1 MHSPSKR
8 SDRAGTALDPP
19 RPAIAPAAPS
29 HGSPGGPPGGQPS
42 GPTASYD
49 RPRERLRRLGP
60 AALSDQ
66 EILTLLIGTGTAAAS
81 AKTVAAALL
90 DQAGQG
96 GLSTIARRTVDGLS
110 SQDGIGTALA
120 ARLVAAFEL
129 GRRASVGPAD
139 GPRRIMGPTDV
150 HALLGPRLR
159 DLDQEEF
166 HVLLLNRQHGVL
178 NTLQITRGILDASL
192 IHPREVYRR
201 AVEVG
206 AGAIIVAHNH
216 PSGDPTP
223 SAEDR
228 SVTRQ
233 LAEAGR
239 TLGIPLLDHVVIGR
253 DGWRAISRE
262 PGGLG

>member
-1 MHSPSKR
+1 MDPLE
-8 SDRAGTALDPP
+8 TASPP
-19 RPAIAPAAPS
+19 RAPQNGAARA
-29 HGSPGGPPGGQPS
+29 H
-42 GPTASYD
+42 D
-49 RPRERLRRLGP
+49 RPRERLARLGP
-60 AALSDQ
+60 ASLSD
-66 EILTLLIGTGTAAAS
+66 EEVLTLLIGTGTASAS
-81 AKTVAAALL
+81 ARDVAGRLL
-90 DQAGQG
+90 SAAGQG
-96 GLSTIARRTVDGLS
+96 GLAALARRTVDGLAA
-110 SQDGIGTALA
+110 QDGVGRALA
-120 ARLVAAFEL
+120 ARMVAAFEL
-129 GRRASVGPAD
+129 GRRAGQSD
-139 GPRRIMGPTDV
+139 GEPIRRIMGPSDV
-150 HALLGPRLR
+150 NRLMGPRLR

-166 HVLLLNRQHGVL
+166 HVLLLNRQHGIL
-178 NTLQITRGILDASL
+178 NTVQVTRGILDASL

-201 AVEVG
+201 AVEIG

-228 SVTRQ
+228 EVTRQ